1 MGMRETPANAVVSSA
16 AREAVNAAVGAAV
29 VPETFVASDD

>member
-16 AREAVNAAVGAAV
+16 AREAVNAAVGAV
-29 VPETFVASDD
+29 VAPETFVVSND